1 MLIPIKKVLD
11 EKQLLV
17 VQKLLEKGDFV
28 DGKLSAGKE
37 AVGVKN
43 NEELALQS
51 PLHQQLNNIVM
62 ASLIQN
68 MEYQRA
74 VLPLRVATPFYAR
87 YSPGMTYGLHVDNP
101 VMGPFGQQYRAD
113 VATTLFLNPKEAYQG
128 GEITI
133 QTSFGEQQ
141 VKLDAGDA
149 IVYPASSLHKV
160 NEVTDGERLVA
171 VIWAQ
176 SMVKD
181 SLQRELLYEL
191 SGARESL
198 LESQPDAKETLH
210 ISNVYSNLVRMW
222 SEL

>member
-1 MLIPIKKVLD
+1 MLVPIKKVLD

-17 VQKLLEKGDFV
+17 VRKLLEKGEFM

-37 AVGVKN
+37 AVEVKN

-62 ASLIQN
+62 ATLVKN
-68 MEYQRA
+68 LEYQRA
-74 VLPLRVATPFYAR
+74 ALPLRVATPFYAR
-87 YSPGMTYGLHVDNP
+87 YSKGMTYGLHVDNP

-113 VATTLFLNPKEAYQG
+113 VATTLFLNDKNSYEG

-133 QTSFGEQQ
+133 HTAFGEQQ

-160 NEVTDGERLVA
+160 NEVTKGERLVA

-176 SMVKD
+176 SMVKNPQ
-181 SLQRELLYEL
+181 QRELLYEL
-191 SGARESL
+191 SSTREVM
-198 LESQPDAKETLH
+198 LEKHPDAKETLH